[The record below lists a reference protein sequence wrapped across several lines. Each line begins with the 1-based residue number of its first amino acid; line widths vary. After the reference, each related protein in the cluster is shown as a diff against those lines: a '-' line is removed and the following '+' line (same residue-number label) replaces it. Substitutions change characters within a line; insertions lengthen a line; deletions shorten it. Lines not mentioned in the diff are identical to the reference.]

1 MAYQVVSDP
10 PVRCV
15 YMVTGCSTP
24 TGGHKIYAIK
34 AVRQMVMVGNGI
46 YGGDDHPLYGL
57 KEAKDFVE
65 AIVARLAI
73 STTVIIEMEPDDS
86 WRHRAIIGAIL
97 ATLGVSYDKIETV

>member
-1 MAYQVVSDP
+1 MAYQVLADP

-24 TGGHKIYAIK
+24 SGADGSKLCAIR
-34 AVRQMVMVGNGI
+34 ALRQMVMVGNGT
-46 YGGDDHPLYGL
+46 YGHPLYVL
-57 KEAKDFVE
+57 RDAKEFVE
-65 AIVARLAI
+65 SIMSRLAI
-73 STTVIIEMEPDDS
+73 STTVIIEMEPGDS